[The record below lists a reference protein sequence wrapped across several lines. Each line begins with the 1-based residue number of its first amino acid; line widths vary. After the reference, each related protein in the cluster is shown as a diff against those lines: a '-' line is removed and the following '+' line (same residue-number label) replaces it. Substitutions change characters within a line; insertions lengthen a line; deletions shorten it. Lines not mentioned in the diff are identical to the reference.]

1 MAVRFPKCCNPLP
14 GDEIVGFITRGKG
27 VTIHRT
33 DCNNVVV
40 LPDVERQRLVEA
52 EWEAGAT
59 VNNGKYTVEINIFA
73 QNRSGLLA
81 DISRTMTEKNIDILS
96 VNVKV
101 SKQGQAVLSMSFETA
116 GREEF
121 DRIVEKI
128 RQIPSVIDVDR
139 NSTG

>member
-1 MAVRFPKCCNPLP
+1 
-14 GDEIVGFITRGKG
+14 
-27 VTIHRT
+27 
-33 DCNNVVV
+33 
-40 LPDVERQRLVEA
+40 
-52 EWEAGAT
+52 
-59 VNNGKYTVEINIFA
+59 
-73 QNRSGLLA
+73 
-81 DISRTMTEKNIDILS
+81 MTEKNIDILS

-101 SKQGQAVLSMSFETA
+101 NKQGEATLSMSFETA

>member
-1 MAVRFPKCCNPLP
+1 MRFPKCCNPLP

-40 LPDVERQRLVEA
+40 LPDIERERLVEA
-52 EWEAGAT
+52 EWEPDAT
-59 VNNGKYTVEINIFA
+59 VDNGRYTVEINIFA
-73 QNRSGLLA
+73 ENRSGLLA